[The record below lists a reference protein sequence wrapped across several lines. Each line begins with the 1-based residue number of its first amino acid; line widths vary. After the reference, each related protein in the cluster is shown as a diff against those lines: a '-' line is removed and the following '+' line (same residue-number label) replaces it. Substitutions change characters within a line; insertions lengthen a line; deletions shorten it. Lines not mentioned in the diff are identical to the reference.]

1 MPVELKDAAGRRLGP
16 VSASMSGSDMF
27 LTLQTRRAGKVKGE
41 AITAGHADDI
51 EVRSMTWG
59 VTAGSAIGSTQ
70 STSRR
75 QYRNLVVVK
84 GIDSAST
91 AMMSALVSND
101 EVTQAKLTLRKAG
114 GDALDYFTITL
125 NQARIVQI
133 DLAVDDQG
141 HPTETVAIAFTKIDV
156 EYKRQQ
162 SSGISAGSTSF
173 NDEVVSSQ

>member
-16 VSASMSGSDMF
+16 GSGSDMF
-27 LTLQTRRAGKVKGE
+27 LNLQTKRAGKVKGE
-41 AITAGHADDI
+41 GTTAGHTDDI
-51 EVRSMTWG
+51 EVRGMNWG
-59 VTAGSAIGSTQ
+59 VTTGSAIGSTKA
-70 STSRR
+70 TSLR
-75 QYRNLVVVK
+75 QYRHLVIVK

-91 AMMSALVSND
+91 PLMSALATND
-101 EVTQAKLTLRKAG
+101 VVTQAKLTLRKAG

-125 NQARIVQI
+125 TNARIVQI

-141 HPTETVAIAFTKIDV
+141 HPTETVAIAFTKVDV

-173 NDEVVSSQ
+173 NDEIMPGP